1 MEKQPKSR
9 EEYLISALEEIPSGN
24 LIDIAKHIVDRLPKL
39 EPKMLG
45 MSEDLTLV
53 LSILERRIETYEK
66 IFDTT
71 KQVYENQ
78 IPIEEIKII

>member
-9 EEYLISALEEIPSGN
+9 EEQLRNALEEIPSEN
-24 LIDIAKHIVDRLPKL
+24 LILIAKQIVDRLPKL

-53 LSILERRIETYEK
+53 LSILERRIDERS
-66 IFDTT
+66 
-71 KQVYENQ
+71 N
-78 IPIEEIKII
+78 

>member
-1 MEKQPKSR
+1 MEKQPKTR
-9 EEYLISALEEIPSGN
+9 EEYLKSALEEVPTDN
-24 LIDIAKHIVDRLPKL
+24 LIDIAKQIVNRLPKL

-53 LSILERRIETYEK
+53 LSILENRIETYEK

-71 KQVYENQ
+71 KPVYENQ
-78 IPIEEIKII
+78 IPIEEIK